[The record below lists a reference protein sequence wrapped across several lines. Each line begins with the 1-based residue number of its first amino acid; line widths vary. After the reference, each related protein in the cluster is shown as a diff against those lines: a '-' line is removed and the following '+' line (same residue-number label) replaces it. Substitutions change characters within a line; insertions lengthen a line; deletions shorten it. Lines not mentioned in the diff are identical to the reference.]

1 MSGKEKA
8 GMKQSKVIGLT
19 GGSGSGKSTVAKVF
33 AEYGAVIID
42 ADKISHEITD
52 SDETVLAKIRQE
64 FSEDVFEKGILC
76 RKKLGKI
83 VFSDKEALGK
93 LNAILHPAIAE
104 KILSIAKKSTSEI
117 IIIDAP
123 LLFAVKELVEICD
136 EIVTVCAPDDL
147 RINRISARDGITKEE
162 AEKRISAQM
171 PQEKLAEMADV
182 VFVNDGDIG
191 KIRSEIVGY
200 LGK

>member
-19 GGSGSGKSTVAKVF
+19 GGSGSGKSTIAKIF
-33 AEYGAVIID
+33 AEFGATIID
-42 ADKISHEITD
+42 ADKISHGITD

-64 FSEDVFEKGILC
+64 FSDDVFENGVLC
-76 RKKLGKI
+76 RRALGKI
-83 VFSDKEALGK
+83 VFSDEEALGK

-104 KILSIAKKSTSEI
+104 KILAIVKNSRSEI
-117 IIIDAP
+117 VIIDAP
-123 LLFAVKELVEICD
+123 LLFSVKELVEICD
-136 EIVTVCAPDDL
+136 ETIAVTAPDDV
-147 RINRISARDGITKEE
+147 RIDRISVRDGITRDE
-162 AEKRISAQM
+162 AKNRLASQV
-171 PQEKLAEMADV
+171 PQEKLAEMSDV
-182 VFVNDGDIG
+182 VFVNDGDIA

>member
-1 MSGKEKA
+1 
-8 GMKQSKVIGLT
+8 MKQSKVIGLT
-19 GGSGSGKSTVAKVF
+19 GGSGSGKSTVAQIF
-33 AEYGAVIID
+33 AEHGAAIID

-52 SDETVLAKIRQE
+52 SDATVLAKIRQE
-64 FSEDVFEKGILC
+64 FSEEVFENGILC

-83 VFSDKEALGK
+83 VFSDKEALKK

-104 KILSIAKKSTSEI
+104 KILAIVKKSTSDI
-117 IIIDAP
+117 VIIDAP
-123 LLFAVKELVEICD
+123 LLFSVKELVDICD
-136 EIVTVCAPDDL
+136 EIIAVCAPDDV
-147 RINRISARDGITKEE
+147 RIDRISARDDITKEE
-162 AEKRISAQM
+162 AKERIASQM
-171 PQEKLAEMADV
+171 PQEEIAKRASV

>member
-1 MSGKEKA
+1 
-8 GMKQSKVIGLT
+8 MKQSKVIGLT
-19 GGSGSGKSTVAKVF
+19 GGSGSGKSTAAQIF
-33 AEYGAVIID
+33 AEYGVQIID

-52 SDETVLAKIRQE
+52 SDATVLAKIRE
-64 FSEDVFEKGILC
+64 RFSESVFENGILC

-83 VFSDKEALGK
+83 VFSDKQALK
-93 LNAILHPAIAE
+93 QLNSILHPAIAE
-104 KILSIAKKSTSEI
+104 KILAIVKRSTSDI

-136 EIVTVCAPDDL
+136 EIVAVCAPEDV

-162 AEKRISAQM
+162 AKMRILSQV
-171 PQEKLAEMADV
+171 PQEELEKKADV

-191 KIRSEIVGY
+191 KFRSEIVGY